1 MIDGLVTSELEFI
14 GQMGAGNRSVHLLAL
29 DRPELPEFKL
39 PTTHFTC
46 LLAADF
52 SEPAVLKLLMALMKK
67 GAVHFTGWGPGGAK
81 AASTVSAE
89 DCPVPWAVKAVWFE
103 HEPLPKAVASFLD
116 NPYPEEVVDQA
127 CGSSLAVVVG
137 RPEWAV
143 KLGRLL
149 AEARDAE
156 KAKAAGAPPPAPEN
170 TPDATPFIA
179 RAEVITET
187 QHEVLPPATSAAAA
201 ETPSNFTKPDS
212 GPIARPAAEPEELEL
227 CRKLL
232 IEHHLTETERA
243 ALPHHGRARFSV
255 LKGIVAEALELTGWF
270 PPRKDQMPLGA
281 VIESREGQI
290 WVHDQFGDSNDPR
303 SRRVA
308 SISDAVRAHIR
319 HYGEPGGGSVDGVV
333 IDWGG

>member
-1 MIDGLVTSELEFI
+1 MIDGLVSSELEFLA
-14 GQMGAGNRSVHLLAL
+14 QMGAGNRSVHLLAL
-29 DRPELPEFKL
+29 DRPELPEFRL

-46 LLAADF
+46 FLAADF
-52 SEPAVLKLLMALMKK
+52 AEPAVLRLLKALMKK
-67 GAVHFTGWGPGGAK
+67 GAVHFTGWGPGAVK
-81 AASTVSAE
+81 AASAVQAE

-103 HEPLPKAVASFLD
+103 HEPLSKAVESFLE
-116 NPYPEEVVDQA
+116 NTYPDDSIDQT
-127 CGSSLAVVVG
+127 CGSSLAVVIG
-137 RPEWAV
+137 PPEWAAKV
-143 KLGRLL
+143 GRFL

-156 KAKAAGAPPPAPEN
+156 KAKAAGTPPPQAEIIRDD
-170 TPDATPFIA
+170 TPLIA
-179 RAEVITET
+179 AAEVITET
-187 QHEVLPPATSAAAA
+187 PHEIAPPAPSTPAAQPPPAA
-201 ETPSNFTKPDS
+201 TRPDS
-212 GPIARPAAEPEELEL
+212 GPIARPAAGPEELDL

-232 IEHHLTETERA
+232 IEQHLTETERA

-255 LKGIVAEALELTGWF
+255 LKGIMAESLELTGWF

-308 SISDAVRAHIR
+308 SVSDAVRAYIR
-319 HYGEPGGGSVDGVV
+319 HYGEPGSIDGVI